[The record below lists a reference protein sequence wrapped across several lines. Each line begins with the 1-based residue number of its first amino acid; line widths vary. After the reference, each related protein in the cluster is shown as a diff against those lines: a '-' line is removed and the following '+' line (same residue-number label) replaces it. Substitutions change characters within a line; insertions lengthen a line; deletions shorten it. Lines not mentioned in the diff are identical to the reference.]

1 MIDKFEGEY
10 AFLDNCYLCPVH
22 WETNDYTNAESA
34 WQSGRLSKPKS
45 RKVFINMA
53 PRSAR
58 LKGKGI
64 KKIRFDWNKKKDL
77 IMYQVVKDKFNR
89 NEDIREKLFATGDE
103 ELVYG
108 NLLHDNEY
116 GNCTCPK
123 CAEIEGE
130 NKLGKILMRVRTELR
145 EKEEKKKHIE
155 EAKRREQE
163 LKEQENG
170 EDETS
175 T

>member
-1 MIDKFEGEY
+1 M
-10 AFLDNCYLCPVH
+10 
-22 WETNDYTNAESA
+22 
-34 WQSGRLSKPKS
+34 
-45 RKVFINMA
+45 
-53 PRSAR
+53 
-58 LKGKGI
+58 
-64 KKIRFDWNKKKDL
+64 
-77 IMYQVVKDKFNR
+77 
-89 NEDIREKLFATGDE
+89 
-103 ELVYG
+103 
-108 NLLHDNEY
+108 HDNEY
-116 GNCTCPK
+116 GNCICPK